1 MVWVRYPVYIYK
13 RNETFY
19 FPRSVS
25 SDLRHRFNKGKIEV
39 SLRTKSEVK
48 AAKLAAALSNRL
60 ERYWDS
66 LRMEMV
72 YSKELGLI
80 TLPLQSDLE

>member
-19 FPRSVS
+19 FSRSAPP
-25 SDLRHRFNKGKIEV
+25 DLRHRFNKGKIEV

-48 AAKLAAALSNRL
+48 EAKLAAALSNRL

-72 YSKELGLI
+72 YSN
-80 TLPLQSDLE
+80 